1 MLVAFVFILG
11 LLVGS
16 FLNVV
21 IFRLHRGESFISG
34 NSKCLFCS
42 HKLKARD
49 LVPLFSYLFLKGRC
63 RHCKHK
69 FSAQYFLVEIA
80 TALSFVLIYIN
91 IFPNLDILSGS
102 WLDIWQLFV
111 WFTMVSWLIIIFVYD
126 LRHYLILDIVVIPA
140 IVLALIF
147 NFVLGFNILHLLLA
161 ALVGGGF
168 FLFQFLI
175 SKGKWIGGG
184 DIRLGV
190 FMGVLLGWP
199 HILTALFLAYILGSV
214 ISIILLTT
222 NKKHLT
228 DKVPFGTFLTL
239 ATIITMLYGD
249 WLVAWY
255 WSILSF

>member
-21 IFRLHRGESFISG
+21 VFRLHRGEPFIRG
-34 NSKCLFCS
+34 HSKCLFCS
-42 HKLKARD
+42 HQLKIRD
-49 LVPLFSYLFLKGRC
+49 LVPLFSYLLLKGRC
-63 RHCKHK
+63 RYCQQK
-69 FSAQYFLVEIA
+69 FSIQYFLVELI
-80 TALSFVLIYIN
+80 TGLSFVLIYIK
-91 IFPNLDILSGS
+91 IFPSLDILSGS
-102 WLDIWQLFV
+102 WLDIWQMAG
-111 WFTMVSWLIIIFVYD
+111 WFIITAWLIVIFVYD
-126 LRHYLILDIVVIPA
+126 LKYYLILDIVIIPA

-147 NFVLGFNILHLLLA
+147 NYVLGFNILNLLLA
-161 ALVGGGF
+161 GLVGGGF
-168 FLFQFLI
+168 FLLQFLV

-190 FMGVLLGWP
+190 LMGIFLGWP
-199 HILTALFLAYILGSV
+199 HILTALFLAYILGSL
-214 ISIILLTT
+214 ISIILLLS

-239 ATIITMLYGD
+239 ATFVTMLYGD